1 MENIMTNSDIQ
12 SLYLQ
17 SDMMIFAMYALN
29 VAEGV
34 STQYFENI
42 ERFDIG
48 LYIQLPFDEWFR
60 KIKEWQAILK
70 MPDFQVRDDE
80 HITRFRAKRM
90 TALVY
95 KLCNYKTDLLPQ
107 PSIQST
113 TALDDANILEPFKE
127 GEKMTNRDVV
137 SHLQNAIKDLNDNL
151 VKLYRLPNGFPN
163 EEIHISVSDYL
174 EQARK
179 TNHAIEK
186 EQLDYEVFCEMPGNL
201 TIPKQLLYLRR
212 RLKALAK
219 GQALSSLGITEAEAT
234 SIIGNLGSIFFT
246 WEVFPPQSQ
255 YLGDEED
262 YADRMLLAKLM
273 SLVNLSDTTRFP
285 SLDEKKVFYH
295 LTRNG
300 IKFKEEEEHNL
311 QCLFA
316 LMKAMQPVIE
326 RLLSERKSKPGKLSR
341 QDVAQVQEPMNRIH
355 ALNGLL
361 VPALNAGKSLDDLNG
376 YFERLF
382 SSDVDVSMKPA
393 QRALINKLSSEESF
407 EKAYIF
413 ALRQLTLLG
422 FFKAPG
428 FNEQNKKNRSEGKPL
443 FDLLCSEEAEVR
455 LKMDNYN
462 SFRTH
467 FTVKEKSGDEYDS
480 WTQPFKLYKYVSE
493 LYKEGNLK

>member
-1 MENIMTNSDIQ
+1 
-12 SLYLQ
+12 
-17 SDMMIFAMYALN
+17 
-29 VAEGV
+29 
-34 STQYFENI
+34 
-42 ERFDIG
+42 
-48 LYIQLPFDEWFR
+48 
-60 KIKEWQAILK
+60 
-70 MPDFQVRDDE
+70 
-80 HITRFRAKRM
+80 
-90 TALVY
+90 
-95 KLCNYKTDLLPQ
+95 
-107 PSIQST
+107 
-113 TALDDANILEPFKE
+113 
-127 GEKMTNRDVV
+127 
-137 SHLQNAIKDLNDNL
+137 
-151 VKLYRLPNGFPN
+151 
-163 EEIHISVSDYL
+163 
-174 EQARK
+174 
-179 TNHAIEK
+179 
-186 EQLDYEVFCEMPGNL
+186 
-201 TIPKQLLYLRR
+201 
-212 RLKALAK
+212 
-219 GQALSSLGITEAEAT
+219 
-234 SIIGNLGSIFFT
+234 
-246 WEVFPPQSQ
+246 
-255 YLGDEED
+255 
-262 YADRMLLAKLM
+262 
-273 SLVNLSDTTRFP
+273 
-285 SLDEKKVFYH
+285 
-295 LTRNG
+295 
-300 IKFKEEEEHNL
+300 
-311 QCLFA
+311 
-316 LMKAMQPVIE
+316 MQPVIE